1 MKEEERRY
9 EEAARVLPGRLRE
22 QALAQPPEV
31 RQLAEEFRLRAGQP
45 LVVLLPEGERSLGAA
60 VTPEDLETLCDLA
73 TDYSR
78 YAAEETLREGYLSVR
93 GGFRVGLCGTAV
105 MKDGESTALR
115 DLSSGSRGGSGRRW
129 RPGCFGT
136 GGIRTPC
143 CCRPPAAARPRC
155 CGIWCGAS
163 PPAAPAGRVC
173 GSPLSM
179 SGGRWQ

>member
-115 DLSSGSRGGSGRRW
+115 DLSSAAVRIAPGAEGDRGGGGAPAVSGRAVSEH
-129 RPGCFGT
+129 
-136 GGIRTPC
+136 
-143 CCRPPAAARPRC
+143 PAAVAPRRRQDHAAA
-155 CGIWCGAS
+155 GSGAV
-163 PPAAPAGRVC
+163 PLLRRHRQAGSAGLPYR
-173 GSPLSM
+173 
-179 SGGRWQ
+179 